1 MESIEMR
8 ESHNRQIQE
17 DIDTERKAINELRK
31 KKSEYSP
38 RIQNLEWELEQI
50 NIDVRKIDIDMDCRE
65 NRIRILSD
73 RFWKN

>member
-1 MESIEMR
+1 MR

-50 NIDVRKIDIDMDCRE
+50 NTDVRKIDIDMDCRE